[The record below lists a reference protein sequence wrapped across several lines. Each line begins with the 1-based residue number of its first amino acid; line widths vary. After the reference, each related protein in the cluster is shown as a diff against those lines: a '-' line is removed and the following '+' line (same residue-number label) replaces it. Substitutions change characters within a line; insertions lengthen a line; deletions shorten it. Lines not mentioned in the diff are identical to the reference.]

1 GRRLARM
8 PLHSAEEAA
17 IGAVEFWRT
26 AESAAVALE
35 RWRHMNLICR
45 VSLEHLILGD
55 QTFGAFGKEH
65 LVAELN
71 GRAHL
76 AALDQVGMGLED
88 RIDFL
93 GIGNL
98 FAIERAAAR

>member
-1 GRRLARM
+1 RYIL
-8 PLHSAEEAA
+8 LAEEAA
-17 IGAVEFWRT
+17 IGAVEFRRT

-35 RWRHMNLICR
+35 RWRHMNFICR

-71 GRAHL
+71 GRANL
-76 AALDQVGMGLED
+76 DALVQVGMGVEVHM
-88 RIDFL
+88 DFL

-98 FAIERAAAR
+98 FAMELASAVL